1 MNHAAL
7 EINLMPLNLCK
18 AQKIIYGRV
27 ESMKHYFDELM
38 ETASKTFALFM
49 AGLVV
54 LAFLLPCFL
63 P

>member
-1 MNHAAL
+1 
-7 EINLMPLNLCK
+7 MPLNLCK
-18 AQKIIYGRV
+18 AQKIIYGRMEV
-27 ESMKHYFDELM
+27 MKHYIDELM
-38 ETASKTFALFM
+38 ETASRMFAVFM